1 MQTNKLILL
10 ALIANALS
18 ACSSPPK
25 LTEPKGDWV
34 SFEPATPQPPAG
46 TRSVNAVSQPVI
58 NVTTR
63 QQSGVIPPVAQSDSD
78 KSLLVQSDGK
88 NVPLY
93 SAVRDVVPASWIIK
107 LSPEVAQNYRGKV
120 SWTGNDQWP
129 FVLRKMLV
137 SHNLEAQID
146 DRQKQVVIV
155 YGKSPTIAA
164 SVVAKSLPAKPAMS
178 KPAVSKPVNPFVGTP
193 PATETLTTP
202 LIAASKPAVTPPVQT
217 WSISKGVTLKE
228 GIMSWAASEKCSA
241 SGTTNWTVLW
251 KTPVNYR
258 VDAPLQFSGNFI
270 AALNE
275 VFALYQ
281 RAEKPLYAVTNTP
294 QCLIRIGDK

>member
-1 MQTNKLILL
+1 MRAKKIIIIGLM
-10 ALIANALS
+10 ANALS

-25 LTEPKGDWV
+25 LSEPTGDWI
-34 SFEPATPQPPAG
+34 SFEPVMSKSP
-46 TRSVNAVSQPVI
+46 TRQDENASVNNVIPLSRPVI
-58 NVTTR
+58 
-63 QQSGVIPPVAQSDSD
+63 SAPVIHVERSEVP
-78 KSLLVQSDGK
+78 LVLTDGK

-93 SAVRDVVPASWIIK
+93 KAVRDVVPSSWHVV
-107 LSPEVAQNYRGKV
+107 LSPPVSKDFKDLV

-155 YGKSPTIAA
+155 YGKSPAVA
-164 SVVAKSLPAKPAMS
+164 VPVSVKPLTSKPTVTKPAT
-178 KPAVSKPVNPFVGTP
+178 SKPVNPFVGTP
-193 PATETLTTP
+193 PGVVVSPAPLVTTP
-202 LIAASKPAVTPPVQT
+202 KPMVTPPVQT

-251 KTPVNYR
+251 NTPVNYR
-258 VDAPLQFSGNFI
+258 VDAPLRFSGNFLT
-270 AALNE
+270 ALNE

-294 QCLIRIGDK
+294 QCLIRIEDK